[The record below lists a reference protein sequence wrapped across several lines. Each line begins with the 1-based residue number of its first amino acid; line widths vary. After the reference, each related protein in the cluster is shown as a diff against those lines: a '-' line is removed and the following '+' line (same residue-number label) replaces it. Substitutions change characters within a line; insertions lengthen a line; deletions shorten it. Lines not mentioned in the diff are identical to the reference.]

1 MTDTDAVV
9 IDPQAHARLE
19 EGGGTVLVTQMI
31 RLFLENAPTRLDQ
44 IRKGLSEGGIAE
56 AERGV
61 HSLKSSAG
69 NVGAVTV
76 RRIATEMEER
86 AGDGDAAA
94 LSALFP
100 DLEAAF
106 AQAQEQL
113 AATIAGTEAGE

>member
-1 MTDTDAVV
+1 
-9 IDPQAHARLE
+9 
-19 EGGGTVLVTQMI
+19 MI
-31 RLFLENAPTRLDQ
+31 RLFLANAPTRLDQ
-44 IRKGLSEGGIAE
+44 IRKGLSEEGIAE

-76 RRIATEMEER
+76 SRIAAEMEER

-94 LSALFP
+94 LAALFP